1 MYFCTEINN
10 HLLSPYMSVQL
21 SLAPFLGITSK
32 IYRNTFA
39 RHFQGLDQV
48 YAPFIS
54 GVHPEKANISKFS
67 DVLPFD
73 QNMVSTVPQFISTD
87 AREVLA
93 VAHILKEE
101 GYKRINWNMGCP
113 FSRLANKK
121 RGCGI
126 LPYPDEIKRMLD
138 VVMPSIAL
146 ELTIKTRL
154 GYYQVT
160 ELPKVIEV
168 FNQYPLK
175 ELIIHPRTGTQ
186 LYTGK
191 THLDQFAYCLSLST
205 IPVTFNGDIYHSR
218 RYNELQQAFPGV
230 KSWMLGR
237 GVLINPFLASQI
249 KGIEPDQEQKREA
262 IIAFHQE
269 YFTRLEESATNQRKM
284 LGQMKAIWYY
294 MSGLFSNGK
303 QFFDAMKV
311 CQDRKSYLNFAQEL
325 LQQPFATNDEIEY
338 YWMNYLK
345 HVGTNTVSDV
355 IHNRLENLNQQ
366 T

>member
-1 MYFCTEINN
+1 MYFCAEIKTY
-10 HLLSPYMSVQL
+10 LLLHYMSVNL

-32 IYRNTFA
+32 IYRNTFS

-54 GVHPEKANISKFS
+54 GVHPERANISKFS

-73 QNMVSTVPQFISTD
+73 ENMVATIPQFISTD
-87 AREVLA
+87 AQEVLA
-93 VAHILKEE
+93 VAKVLKEE
-101 GYKRINWNMGCP
+101 GYTRINWNMGCP

-126 LPYPDEIKRMLD
+126 LPYPDEISRMLD
-138 VVMPSIAL
+138 VVMPSIPL

-160 ELPKVIEV
+160 ELPKVIEI
-168 FNQYPLK
+168 FNRYPLK

-186 LYTGK
+186 LYTGN
-191 THLDQFAYCLSLST
+191 THLDQFAYCLSLSK
-205 IPVTFNGDIYHSR
+205 IPVTFNGDIYHSD
-218 RYNELQQAFPGV
+218 RYKELQLLFPSV
-230 KSWMLGR
+230 TSWMLGR
-237 GVLINPFLASQI
+237 GALINPFLASQI
-249 KGIEPDQEQKREA
+249 KGIEPDQDQKRKT

-269 YFTRLEESATNQRKM
+269 YFSRQQENASNQRKM

-303 QFFDAMKV
+303 QFFDAMKI
-311 CQDRKSYLNFAQEL
+311 CQDSQSYLNFAHEL

-338 YWMNYLK
+338 HWMNNLK
-345 HVGTNTVSDV
+345 HVSTNTVSDV
-355 IHNRLENLNQQ
+355 THNKAVN
-366 T
+366 